1 MTSLDAQQPGIPAPQ
16 PGRLSQPYW
25 DGCRDGELRF
35 QRCDTCGTIPA
46 RPTSICP
53 HCYGRALSWERSAG
67 LGSLYSWT
75 VVWRPQHPAFRV
87 PYAPAIVELDEGAFL
102 MSAMIGCD
110 NSDLAAGMRV
120 EVEFH
125 PANDRVTLPY
135 FRPSAEVGRA
145 GA

>member
-1 MTSLDAQQPGIPAPQ
+1 MTSLEAQQPGIPAPQ

-25 DGCRDGELRF
+25 DGCRDGELQF

-46 RPTSICP
+46 RPTSICSR
-53 HCYGRALSWERSAG
+53 CYGRALSWERSAG

-87 PYAPAIVELDEGAFL
+87 PYAPAIIELDEGAFL
-102 MSAMIGCD
+102 MSAMIGCED
-110 NSDLAAGMRV
+110 SDLAAGMRV

-135 FRPSAEVGRA
+135 FRPSTGVGRA